1 MRRELPGGDATG
13 LTAAPDAQAP
23 GEESPQRQRETIL
36 RLHAAAAHEETRKV
50 LLLRA
55 PRLPLLPLRL
65 SGASCGGARRRQHAR
80 LSSSC
85 WKLREALRALAHP
98 ELGAPTKTMA
108 MMEPMGPLLLLPVDS
123 MKLLLEPPELMELLE
138 LAERKGVRLLKK
150 NRGE

>member
-1 MRRELPGGDATG
+1 MK
-13 LTAAPDAQAP
+13 
-23 GEESPQRQRETIL
+23 
-36 RLHAAAAHEETRKV
+36 RLRKV

-98 ELGAPTKTMA
+98 ELGAPTKTMEL
-108 MMEPMGPLLLLPVDS
+108 MEPMELLLLLVDS
-123 MKLLLEPPELMELLE
+123 MKLLLEPLELLELLE
-138 LAERKGVRLLKK
+138 LAERKGVLLLKK
-150 NRGE
+150 YRGEKRLRPCRLLQPVLRGRVLRVRLRLRLAAPRR